1 MFSVEKISIDSISI
15 KKTDELDK
23 YVALMKKHNIHK
35 DGYSLL
41 PKNKWHEV
49 SFELHNSNVGFANG
63 LRRTL
68 VGEFP
73 VQALTLDEKDIL
85 TDDEFI
91 SGMNDVLVKNIGL
104 IPIWQNSDLADHDI
118 YLFVYNDTND
128 IIDIKASNISIV
140 KKKNK
145 RGGGSDKASD
155 KASDKDS
162 TDEIVDV
169 PDATPLESDNRLV
182 SKLFPETN
190 ITFMR
195 LRPGKYLKLRN
206 IKFTQ
211 GCVNDNAGNFTIFN
225 NVLYKPLDVEPFD
238 QFTEKGTR
246 SIEHNCTKFLIGFT
260 TCGNIEPA
268 DVISKTVDVISTN
281 LLDIRKKVETYSKSN
296 ATAYYSGDACEV
308 TITDGLY
315 MYKFQNHYYTPVN
328 MIAMQCYLSD
338 ENIAYCAGAV
348 ERYDTQVG
356 IIRIKHPNPN
366 EIILDSIDK
375 CLDNLK
381 KLESK
386 FK

>member
-1 MFSVEKISIDSISI
+1 M
-15 KKTDELDK
+15 
-23 YVALMKKHNIHK
+23 
-35 DGYSLL
+35 
-41 PKNKWHEV
+41 
-49 SFELHNSNVGFANG
+49 HNSNVGFANG
-63 LRRTL
+63 IRRTL

-104 IPIWQNSDLADHDI
+104 LPIWQNSDLVDHEI
-118 YLFVYNDTND
+118 YLSAYNDTND

-140 KKKNK
+140 SKKNK
-145 RGGGSDKASD
+145 KGGNDDNGDDGSKVNGDDGSKVNGDDKEVIDGGGSKEVNSD
-155 KASDKDS
+155 KEESNA
-162 TDEIVDV
+162 I
-169 PDATPLESDNRLV
+169 PIESDNRLT

-211 GCVNDNAGNFTIFN
+211 GCVNDDAGKFTIFN

-268 DVISKTVDVISTN
+268 DVMSKTVGVISAN

-375 CLDNLK
+375 CLENLK